1 VKQDETRSN
10 SPVPPALEPI
20 LRPHMPEL
28 DTIRGLA
35 ILGVLLY
42 HGFYWARDLSFYS
55 GWHRTFLMLM
65 SPGQFGVNLF
75 FVLSGFLI
83 TGILLHSRPR
93 QDYFRRFYLRRA
105 LRILPPYYLTLLLLV
120 VFKMTSLGFL
130 AVSLA
135 FSSNMAALFGLTIS
149 YGVLWSLAVEEHFY
163 LFWPSIVR
171 RISDTGLFW
180 LLGALLL
187 LSPLSRLY
195 YFRLVLREPADA
207 GYASFTWNH
216 LDGLALGAIFAI
228 LVRRP
233 GWGRQQVWKLAV
245 GLMLLGV
252 LLTAIGYPFGIL
264 TRTTQAG
271 IALQY
276 VPWNLASAG
285 LLGLFLWIGTGPWK
299 AIVAPRPLTFLGK
312 ISYGL
317 YLYHVLVF
325 QGFQWIAVRIHFN
338 ERLRLSLWEQIWARM
353 LLAGSAAILAAY
365 VSRRYFEE
373 PFLKFKDGAPRRR
386 AGKVLNSLN
395 GEKTTTDE
403 RHH

>member
-1 VKQDETRSN
+1 
-10 SPVPPALEPI
+10 
-20 LRPHMPEL
+20 MPEL

-42 HGFYWARDLSFYS
+42 HGFYWARDLSVYS

-65 SPGQFGVNLF
+65 SPGVFGVNLF

-83 TGILLHSRPR
+83 TGILLHSRHR
-93 QDYFRRFYLRRA
+93 QDYFRRFYFRRA
-105 LRILPPYYLTLLLLV
+105 LRILPPYYLILLLLV
-120 VFKMTSLGFL
+120 IFKMTSLGFL

-135 FSSNMAALFGLTIS
+135 FSSNMAALFGLSIS

-171 RISDTGLFW
+171 RISETGLLW
-180 LLGALLL
+180 ILGALLL
-187 LSPLSRLY
+187 FSPLSRLY
-195 YFRLVLREPADA
+195 YFRLALREPADA
-207 GYASFTWNH
+207 GYGSFTWNH
-216 LDGLALGAIFAI
+216 LDGLALGAIVAI

-233 GWGRQQVWKLAV
+233 SWGRQQVLRLAV
-245 GLMLLGV
+245 CLMFAGV

-276 VPWNLASAG
+276 VPWNLAGAA
-285 LLGLFLWIGTGPWK
+285 LLCLFLWIGTSPWK
-299 AIVAPRPLTFLGK
+299 AIVAPWPLTFLGK

-317 YLYHVLVF
+317 YLYHLLVF
-325 QGFQWIAVRIHFN
+325 QGYQWIAVYIQFH

-365 VSRRYFEE
+365 VSRRYLEE
-373 PFLKFKDGAPRRR
+373 PFLKFKDGTPRRG
-386 AGKVLNSLN
+386 AEKVLNPLRV
-395 GEKTTTDE
+395 EKSAADE